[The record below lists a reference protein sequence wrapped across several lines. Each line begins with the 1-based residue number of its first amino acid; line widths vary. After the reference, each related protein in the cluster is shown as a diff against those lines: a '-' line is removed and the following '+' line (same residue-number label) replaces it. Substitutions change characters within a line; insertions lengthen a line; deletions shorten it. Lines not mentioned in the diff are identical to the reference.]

1 MMCLSLAIEVLL
13 QTVEPEVLAGKQQR
27 KLAFLLYFRLRR
39 VEEAGSE
46 WLKCPCVFSVA
57 TCTLSVLP
65 FPRVSKQGKKSL
77 MRISELTFICAASQP
92 KNLRIFLE
100 FSFPLAPCVPLVS
113 ISYPLSPSQY
123 IHMLSCFATSSENI
137 PPALSCLEDSAG
149 LPVSSL
155 APFRLLN

>member
-113 ISYPLSPSQY
+113 ISYPLYPHNISTCCHVLPP
-123 IHMLSCFATSSENI
+123 LLRTSLL
-137 PPALSCLEDSAG
+137 PCLAWRTLLAFLFPLL
-149 LPVSSL
+149 LPL
-155 APFRLLN
+155 DC